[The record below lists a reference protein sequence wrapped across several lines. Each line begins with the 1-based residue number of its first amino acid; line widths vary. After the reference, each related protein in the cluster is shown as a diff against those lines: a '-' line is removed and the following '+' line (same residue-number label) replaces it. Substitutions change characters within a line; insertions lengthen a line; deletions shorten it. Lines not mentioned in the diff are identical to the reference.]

1 MIYRYSDGLRAS
13 MAIAPYRIVIIAL
26 AMTVPTLAFM
36 PFRVLRAR
44 KVIVWLREV
53 HRERGKQSICFVNKP
68 LYRGCKYSH
77 VRL

>member
-1 MIYRYSDGLRAS
+1 MYGCNLYLLANTQKDLGKKGAS
-13 MAIAPYRIVIIAL
+13 MY

-36 PFRVLRAR
+36 PFRVLHAR

-53 HRERGKQSICFVNKP
+53 HREHRKQSICFVNKP